1 MAEGILTR
9 RDFLRGAAGAAAV
22 VATGAACE
30 SGSDKAKPSA
40 AAKTGAAGE
49 RTLRIA
55 QWSHFVPAYDQWF
68 DNDYTRS
75 WGERHGVDVV
85 VDHIALGDLTTKA
98 DAEVSAQR
106 GHDIFGFVAPPPV
119 FEDDVIDHR
128 ELIER
133 VEATVGAMTPLLK
146 RSIFNPTT
154 GKYFGFPDHW
164 VPDPVHFRIDLWAEV
179 DPSLRPDSWDDVLR
193 AGPTLKAMGHP
204 LGIGIARAIDSN
216 VALMAL
222 MTGFRSSIQDEEGN
236 VVINTSA
243 TVEAVKM
250 GAAIFR
256 GGMTDEVLSWDP
268 ASNNRYLNSGKG
280 SLILNP
286 VSALRAM
293 EKQAPELA
301 RQVALAPFPAGPAGR
316 LGPALEVGV
325 YVIWKFARNQE
336 AAKQFLVDLALNYR
350 EAFARSEFYNL
361 PAFPGAVT
369 DLVSQLASD
378 QQAQP
383 AGKYALLAQ
392 ATEWSTNV
400 GHPGYANAAT
410 DEVFNEFIVPRMF
423 AAACTGEMTA
433 EEAVRA
439 AEAQVV
445 PIFEKWRKRGK
456 I

>member
-9 RDFLRGAAGAAAV
+9 RAFLGGAAAAI
-22 VATGAACE
+22 VATGASCG
-30 SGSDKAKPSA
+30 SGSAKPKLSG
-40 AAKTGAAGE
+40 AAKTKGGGE

-55 QWSHFVPAYDQWF
+55 QWSHFVPEYDQWF

-75 WGERHGVDVV
+75 WGEKHGVDVI
-85 VDHIALGDLTTKA
+85 VDHVTLGDLTTQA
-98 DAEVSAQR
+98 DAEAAAQR
-106 GHDIFGFVAPPPV
+106 GHDIFGFVAPPAV
-119 FEDDVIDHR
+119 FEDEVIDHR
-128 ELIER
+128 EIVER
-133 VEATVGAMTPLLK
+133 VEATVGPMTPLIE

-154 GKYFGFPDHW
+154 GKYYGFPDHW
-164 VPDPVHFRIDLWAEV
+164 VPDPVHFRTDLWAEIE
-179 DPSLRPDSWDDVLR
+179 PSLRPDSWDEVLR
-193 AGPTLKAMGHP
+193 AGPMLKGMGHP

-216 VALMAL
+216 VALMA
-222 MTGFRSSIQDEEGN
+222 GFGSSIQDEDRN
-236 VVINTSA
+236 VVINTPA

-256 GGMTDEVLSWDP
+256 SGMTEEVLSWDP
-268 ASNNRYLNSGKG
+268 ASNNRFLTSGKG

-286 VSALRAM
+286 VSALRGM
-293 EKQAPELA
+293 EKQVPDLA
-301 RQVALAPFPAGPAGR
+301 KHVALAPFPAGPAGR

-325 YVIWKFARNQE
+325 YVIWKFARYQE

-350 EAFARSEFYNL
+350 EAFTRSEFYNL
-361 PAFPGAVT
+361 PAFPGTIT
-369 DLVSQLASD
+369 DLVPLLTSD
-378 QQAQP
+378 PEARP

-400 GHPGYANAAT
+400 GHPGHANAAT
-410 DEVFNEFIVPRMF
+410 DEVFNQFIIPRMF
-423 AAACTGEMTA
+423 AAVCSGEMTP

-445 PIFEKWRKRGK
+445 PVFAKWRERGK